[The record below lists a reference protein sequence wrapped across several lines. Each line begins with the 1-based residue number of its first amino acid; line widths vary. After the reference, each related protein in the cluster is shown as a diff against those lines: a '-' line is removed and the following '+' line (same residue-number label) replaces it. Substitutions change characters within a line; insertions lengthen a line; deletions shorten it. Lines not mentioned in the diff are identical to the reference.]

1 MATTASVKPL
11 QAVST
16 FKLPPNRYST
26 TLPARIPVFLPIEL
40 VTRAVVQLLL
50 KLGVTSVQSTVVE
63 NKDHLGK
70 LV

>member
-16 FKLPPNRYST
+16 FKLPPNRYS